1 MLNVASAHGCQTIS
15 DTGRRQYLSLK
26 KRVDIAVSIMHTVT
40 YAAAC
45 LNLID
50 GITEHRLFARA
61 VEGSI
66 RESDVKSCSQ
76 PILEVFCRT
85 EHA

>member
-15 DTGRRQYLSLK
+15 DMGRRQYLSLK

-66 RESDVKSCSQ
+66 RESDVKSCSR
-76 PILEVFCRT
+76 PMTEVFCRIDYT
-85 EHA
+85 